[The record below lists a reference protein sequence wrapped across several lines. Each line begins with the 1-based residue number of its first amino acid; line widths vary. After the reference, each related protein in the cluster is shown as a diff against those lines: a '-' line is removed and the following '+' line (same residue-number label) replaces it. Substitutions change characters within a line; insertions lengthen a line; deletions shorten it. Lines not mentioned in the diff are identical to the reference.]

1 MVPEMADDFPD
12 GVPLLSLLSIPEAPV
27 PEEAAHLK
35 GSGDGG
41 KFANPLE
48 VHRCIASDTG
58 VHCGQN
64 VHDCVHHAA
73 LPCAACLQ
81 SSSAA
86 DTRPTSCAPVC
97 KSRSSC

>member
-35 GSGDGG
+35 TPGDGG

-48 VHRCIASDTG
+48 VR
-58 VHCGQN
+58 
-64 VHDCVHHAA
+64 
-73 LPCAACLQ
+73 
-81 SSSAA
+81 
-86 DTRPTSCAPVC
+86 RCAPFASFEPSVPI
-97 KSRSSC
+97 

>member
-35 GSGDGG
+35 TPGDGG

-48 VHRCIASDTG
+48 VRRSALSPTKLSFHHSCMHLRRTLMMCFSRQHRRATDI
-58 VHCGQN
+58 
-64 VHDCVHHAA
+64 HH
-73 LPCAACLQ
+73 
-81 SSSAA
+81 
-86 DTRPTSCAPVC
+86 
-97 KSRSSC
+97 KS